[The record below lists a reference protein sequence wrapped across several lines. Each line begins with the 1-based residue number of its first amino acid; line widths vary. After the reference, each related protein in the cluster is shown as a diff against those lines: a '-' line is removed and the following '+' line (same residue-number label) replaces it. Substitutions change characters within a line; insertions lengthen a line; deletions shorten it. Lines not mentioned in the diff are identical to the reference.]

1 MARSRR
7 TERVAAAALLVACAA
22 CGSSSKDGGRGSLG
36 KATGA
41 AVLAALDAAA
51 DATEPWRCARI
62 DDPAA
67 ARTATETTGPAKIA
81 FVSDARVMGAT
92 DAPVADGVRRA
103 LDAAP
108 VDVVVTLGSMGGT
121 ELEIVAALGPIARGA
136 PWLTVAIPS
145 DLESLPE
152 HRRAVDVLAQGGARI
167 VDGSRIRLV
176 DLGSAVLGTLPGA
189 PAAGRL
195 RDELDGC
202 VHDDADVTAILRA
215 LAAAAPGGKAGNP
228 RPTLLAGRRAP
239 RGATD
244 LAPGGIHAGDVALAR
259 LLAAD
264 PVNVVV
270 HGAVDDA
277 STPAGKAK
285 PAPPLALAVGA
296 VDPTPRFR
304 AGGGRV
310 TPSFLVVTVVTGEV
324 AWEPVT
330 PAVLP

>member
-1 MARSRR
+1 VARSRR
-7 TERVAAAALLVACAA
+7 IELVALGALLAA

-36 KATGA
+36 TATGA

-67 ARTATETTGPAKIA
+67 ARIAVETKAAPRIA
-81 FVSDARVMGAT
+81 FVGDARVMGAS
-92 DAPVADGVRRA
+92 DAPIADGVRKA

-108 VDVVVTLGSMGGT
+108 VDVVVALGSMGGT
-121 ELEIVAALGPIARGA
+121 EAEILAALGPIAQGA

-152 HRRAVDVLAQGGARI
+152 HRRAVAALATGGTRI
-167 VDGSRIRLV
+167 VDGSTIRLV
-176 DLGSAVLGTLPGA
+176 DLGPAVLGTLPGA

-195 RDELDGC
+195 RDDLDGC
-202 VHDDADVTAILRA
+202 VHDDDDVTTILRA
-215 LAAAAPGGKAGNP
+215 LADAAPGGKAGKP
-228 RPTLLAGRRAP
+228 RPTVLASRRAP

-259 LLAAD
+259 RLAAD
-264 PVNVVV
+264 PVSVIV
-270 HGAVDDA
+270 HGAVADA

-285 PAPPLALAVGA
+285 PATPLALAVGA
-296 VDPTPRFR
+296 LDPTPRYR
-304 AGGGRV
+304 PGGTRV
-310 TPSFLVVTVVTGEV
+310 LPSFLVVTVGAAEV
-324 AWEPVT
+324 AWKPLT
-330 PAVLP
+330 PTVVP